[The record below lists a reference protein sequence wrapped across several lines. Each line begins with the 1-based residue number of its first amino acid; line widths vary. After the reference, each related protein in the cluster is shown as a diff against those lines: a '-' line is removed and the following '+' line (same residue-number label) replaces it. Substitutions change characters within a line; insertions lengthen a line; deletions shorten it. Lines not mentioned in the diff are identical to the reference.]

1 MLAQNISAERHIRML
16 LLFSHVWLF
25 ATPWTAS
32 HQASLSFTIS
42 WSLLKLTSV
51 ELVMPSNHLILFH
64 PLLLSSIFPSTGVF
78 SNESALCIR
87 WPKYRSFRFRTSV
100 LSMNIQGW
108 FPLGIDWFDLL
119 AIQGTLKGPA
129 PQFKSINS
137 SACSLLYGPT
147 LTSIHDYRTNYS
159 FLDGPFLAIISL
171 LFHVLS
177 RFVIAF
183 LPWSKSLLTAVTIY
197 RDFGAQE
204 H

>member
-119 AIQGTLKGPA
+119 AVQRTLKGLLHHNLKASILRHSAFFTVQLWHPYMNTGKTMA
-129 PQFKSINS
+129 LTNMDFCQKSDV
-137 SACSLLYGPT
+137 SA
-147 LTSIHDYRTNYS
+147 
-159 FLDGPFLAIISL
+159 F
-171 LFHVLS
+171 
-177 RFVIAF
+177 
-183 LPWSKSLLTAVTIY
+183 
-197 RDFGAQE
+197 
-204 H
+204 

>member
-119 AIQGTLKGPA
+119 TVQGIQQMRKL
-129 PQFKSINS
+129 
-137 SACSLLYGPT
+137 
-147 LTSIHDYRTNYS
+147 R
-159 FLDGPFLAIISL
+159 
-171 LFHVLS
+171 V
-177 RFVIAF
+177 R
-183 LPWSKSLLTAVTIY
+183 AVTY
-197 RDFGAQE
+197 VAQGFIASYQE
-204 H
+204 SKARSLICNLKIFKAVRRR